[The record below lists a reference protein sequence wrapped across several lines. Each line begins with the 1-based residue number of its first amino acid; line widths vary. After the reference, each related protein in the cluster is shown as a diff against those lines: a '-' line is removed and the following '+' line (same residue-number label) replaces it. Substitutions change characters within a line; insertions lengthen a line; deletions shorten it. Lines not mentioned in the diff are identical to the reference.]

1 MQVSTVSVEMELH
14 LERYEREFTFE
25 CNQCKRKCM
34 NTYMACRRL
43 LLTPTSGINVNAW
56 KNDGGSACQS
66 NRVYK
71 RNVKVNAGEMQ
82 MPILY

>member
-1 MQVSTVSVEMELH
+1 MQVSTVSVELH
-14 LERYEREFTFE
+14 LEWYEREFKFE

-34 NTYMACRRL
+34 NTYIHACRRL
-43 LLTPTSGINVNAW
+43 LLTPTSGINANAW